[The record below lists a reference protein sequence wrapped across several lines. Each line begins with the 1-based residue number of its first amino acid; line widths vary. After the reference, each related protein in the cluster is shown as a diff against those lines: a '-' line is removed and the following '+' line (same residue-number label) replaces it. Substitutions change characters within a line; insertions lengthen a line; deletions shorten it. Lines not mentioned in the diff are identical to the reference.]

1 MDILA
6 RHVRA
11 LGLAAALAAAAAP
24 AQGGEVAPPE
34 PPARPSA
41 PTSSAPGLGAEAM
54 RRRLDAA
61 WAGVRTFEANLK
73 WPNPESAKLE
83 EQGCGLFLFEKPG
96 RWLMEFH
103 TPRMEKYVIKGQ
115 EAWAYIA
122 KLKQVVHYRLK
133 PEDRAHLGMLILGQ
147 PTSDLAKIYTFQ
159 TQLLPEDRAA
169 MHAGPPA
176 LILTPREPEST
187 GVRRAILFLDPVSW
201 LPVKV
206 RLQLDSGE
214 DLRMTLEAAKRNQRL
229 DPSVWNVV
237 FPTSTRVVEQ

>member
-1 MDILA
+1 L
-6 RHVRA
+6 
-11 LGLAAALAAAAAP
+11 ALACAVPVHAAP
-24 AQGGEVAPPE
+24 AEAPTRPQ
-34 PPARPSA
+34 RPSA
-41 PTSSAPGLGAEAM
+41 PVSTSQGLGAEAL
-54 RRRLDAA
+54 RRRLDSA
-61 WAGVRTFEANLK
+61 WAGVRTYEANLK
-73 WPNPESAKLE
+73 WPNPASAKLE
-83 EQGCGLFLFEKPG
+83 DQGCGLFLFEKPG

-103 TPRMEKYVIKGQ
+103 TPRMEKYVIKGS
-115 EAWAYIA
+115 EAWAYVA

-133 PEDRAHLGMLILGQ
+133 AEDRAHLGMLILGQ
-147 PTSDLAKIYTFQ
+147 STSDLAKIYEFK

-201 LPVKV
+201 MPVKV

-214 DLRMTLEAAKRNQRL
+214 DLRMTLEAAKRNHKL

-237 FPTSTRVVEQ
+237 FPTGTRVVEQ